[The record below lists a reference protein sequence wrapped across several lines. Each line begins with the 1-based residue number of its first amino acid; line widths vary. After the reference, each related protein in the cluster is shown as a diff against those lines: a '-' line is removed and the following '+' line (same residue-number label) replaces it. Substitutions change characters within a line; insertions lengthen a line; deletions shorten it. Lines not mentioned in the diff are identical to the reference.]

1 MQDDNTKFLYLT
13 QTTEALKKKADQL
26 RQEKDKLTSQVLF
39 SKELVRQL
47 SNELAVLKG
56 LKTNSPPNNLE
67 NAQNSNNDPNC
78 L

>member
-56 LKTNSPPNNLE
+56 LKTNSPPDNLE